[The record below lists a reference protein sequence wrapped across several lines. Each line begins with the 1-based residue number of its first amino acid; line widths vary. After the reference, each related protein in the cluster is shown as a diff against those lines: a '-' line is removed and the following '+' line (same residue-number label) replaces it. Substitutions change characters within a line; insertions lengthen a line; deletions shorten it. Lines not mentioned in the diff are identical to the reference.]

1 MNGVWLPYFSI
12 LISIPNPY
20 LCLQGRLSQDFV
32 FPVKLSLKIEY
43 ACRVLAQLSRSYG
56 SRPFSRI
63 EELAELEE
71 IPANYLVQILN
82 DLRNGGLIV
91 SRRGKQGGYRLA
103 KPPAEITLFDI
114 VSVMEGELLGINLGP
129 NGWSG
134 RGVTKV
140 WSEVVET
147 LSEKTKSY
155 TLESFLPEESE
166 DMYYI

>member
-1 MNGVWLPYFSI
+1 M
-12 LISIPNPY
+12 
-20 LCLQGRLSQDFV
+20 
-32 FPVKLSLKIEY
+32 KLSLKVEY

-63 EELAELEE
+63 DELAEQEE
-71 IPANYLVQILN
+71 IPANYLVQILS
-82 DLRNGGLIV
+82 DLRNGGLII

-103 KPPAEITLFDI
+103 KPPTEITLFDI
-114 VSVMEGELLGINLGP
+114 ISVMEGELLGVNLEPG
-129 NGWSG
+129 GWSG
-134 RGVTKV
+134 QGVSKV
-140 WSEVVET
+140 WAEVVEA